1 MKIFNRLLTLLILS
15 TIVGCNDSD
24 SPQHDAPINIP
35 LDPSKYYIHFDADID
50 TRGALVDGTLL
61 LANFSAVGYQF
72 SGTWSAE
79 KAMASPNVF
88 ATPSEPQLVTYDGSV
103 FNYTPIQPWTGNQY
117 SFFGYYPAS
126 HDNIKF
132 FDNGTAKSGEPYITY
147 TLVSRTSSVGHIDV
161 MTAANTDTGVASSS
175 TVGLEFHHRLA
186 AIDVGARNYYMHTL
200 DDGTEVPVTIEITEL
215 DIVLNNLVNESAKI
229 YLDHRTPSEYTATNE
244 SNRRASY
251 PMVSAQPAD
260 HVRSVAPIEPNTED
274 DRAMRFITLDNGDNA
289 SAMLVIPQKEDLEV
303 GGKLEYKKKYTDS
316 DGTQRYIPNPNGG
329 DTFKKDDL
337 YMVFNKKLQE
347 GRRYFIEFTFTS
359 DAISINVVAADE
371 WTDLDVDDDG
381 IEDDIDYDFE

>member
-1 MKIFNRLLTLLILS
+1 MKIFNRLLTLFILS

-24 SPQHDAPINIP
+24 IPQYDTPIDIP
-35 LDPSKYYIHFDADID
+35 LDPSKYYIHFDADVN
-50 TRGALVDGTLL
+50 TRGALVDGTIL
-61 LANFSAVGYQF
+61 LANFSVVGYQF

-88 ATPSEPQLVTYDGSV
+88 DTPSEPQLVTYDGSV

-126 HDNIKF
+126 HNKIKF
-132 FDNGTAKSGEPYITY
+132 FDNGIAKSGEPYITY
-147 TLVSRTSSVGHIDV
+147 TLVSRTSSVGHIDI

-200 DDGTEVPVTIEITEL
+200 DDGTEVPVTIEITALE
-215 DIVLNNLVNESAKI
+215 IVLNNLVNESVKI
-229 YLDHRTPSEYTATNE
+229 FLDHRTPSEYTATDPT
-244 SNRRASY
+244 NRRASY

-260 HVRSVAPIEPNTED
+260 HVRSSVDIEPNTES
-274 DRAMRFITLDNGDNA
+274 DRGMRFITTDNGDNA
-289 SAMLVIPQKEDLEV
+289 SAMLVIPQNEDLEV
-303 GGKLEYKKKYTDS
+303 GGTLKYKKRYTDI
-316 DGTQRYIPNPNGG
+316 DGTQHYIPNPTGG
-329 DTFKKDDL
+329 DTFEKNDL

-371 WTDLDVDDDG
+371 WTDLDKDGDG
-381 IEDDIDYDFE
+381 IEDNIDYDFE